1 VDRGPLGVVPIDRLG
16 DGELRFLA
24 LALVLLTGPGVLD
37 VDTSTEMLPA
47 GQVLTVLAD
56 GLDLGLDRRQAREV
70 LRLAGVAAARGHIR
84 LLGTVQD
91 TACLDGISG
100 VSVTALGVAG
110 EAPGGDLEDEVDQ
123 SG

>member
-1 VDRGPLGVVPIDRLG
+1 LSAAAARGALGAVPVDRLG

-37 VDTSTEMLPA
+37 VDTSTELLPA

-56 GLDLGLDRRQAREV
+56 GLDLGLDRRQVREL
-70 LRLAGVAAARGHIR
+70 LRLAGLAAARGHIR
-84 LLGTVQD
+84 LLGTV
-91 TACLDGISG
+91 LDPSCADGMADIA
-100 VSVTALGVAG
+100 VTGLGA
-110 EAPGGDLEDEVDQ
+110 DREDAVDQ